1 MIFLMILPNLNTG
14 SNTDFVIIKCMDTK
28 RKRSLIIAGG
38 GVSGLMSARE
48 LSKQGYAVTILEAT
62 DRLGGRI
69 HTIRNSLFTQPVE
82 RGVEFI
88 HGNLPLTIGL
98 LKESG
103 IEYKP
108 VRGNMIRIVDGDW
121 KTQDDFTL
129 GWDELMTKMNSVRQD
144 MTMDEFLKENF
155 SDEKYDAL
163 RTSVLRFAN
172 GFDLA
177 DTSRASVLALR
188 EEWMGE
194 EDEQYRVPG
203 GFDQLINFLE
213 KECLRSGVVIH
224 TTAPVAEIKWEKND
238 VTVITSNR
246 KIFKATKVIVTVSL
260 GVLQS
265 GRSILFQPGIDNYF
279 PAAKKI
285 GFGTV
290 IKVML
295 EFKEAFWEKK
305 KKGMAFLFTNEII
318 PTWWTQSPSSY
329 PMLTGWA
336 GGPQAWTLEN
346 NDDETILDLALHS
359 LSNVFQ
365 KAVDEL
371 RQMLVASAV
380 ANWKKDPYSTGA
392 YSYDIVGSI
401 EAKKLLNTPVGETIF
416 FAGEAFYEGPSFGTV
431 EAALVSAKDVVE
443 KIVNSEW

>member
-1 MIFLMILPNLNTG
+1 
-14 SNTDFVIIKCMDTK
+14 MDSK
-28 RKRSLIIAGG
+28 RKESLIIVGG

-48 LSKQGYAVTILEAT
+48 LSNQGYTVTILEAT

-69 HTIRNSLFTQPVE
+69 HTIRNSLFTQAVE
-82 RGVEFI
+82 KGVEFI

-108 VRGNMIRIVDGDW
+108 VRGNMIRVVDGDW
-121 KTQDDFTL
+121 KTQEDFTL
-129 GWDELMTKMNSVRQD
+129 GWDELMTEMNLVRQD
-144 MTMDEFLKENF
+144 MTMDEFLKKNF
-155 SDEKYDAL
+155 SDEKYNAL

-194 EDEQYRVPG
+194 EDEQYRIPG
-203 GFDQLINFLE
+203 GFDQLINFLQ
-213 KECLRSGVVIH
+213 KECHRSGVIIH
-224 TTAPVAEIKWEKND
+224 TSAPVAEIKWGQNETKI
-238 VTVITSNR
+238 ITSTGQTYN
-246 KIFKATKVIVTVSL
+246 ATKVIITASL
-260 GVLQS
+260 GLLQS
-265 GRSILFQPGIDNYF
+265 GRSIVFQPGIDNYF
-279 PAAKKI
+279 HTAKKI
-285 GFGTV
+285 GYGTV

-305 KKGMAFLFTNEII
+305 KKGIGFLLTNEII

-329 PMLTGWA
+329 PLLTGWA

-346 NDDETILDLALHS
+346 KDDETILDLALRS

-365 KAVDEL
+365 KTVDEL
-371 RQMLVASAV
+371 KPMLTASAV
-380 ANWKKDPYSTGA
+380 ANWIKDPYSIGA
-392 YSYDIVGSI
+392 YSYDTVGSM
-401 EAKKLLNTPVGETIF
+401 EAKKLLNTPIGETIF

-431 EAALVSAKDVVE
+431 EAALASAKNVVE
-443 KIVNSEW
+443 KIVNGE

>member
-1 MIFLMILPNLNTG
+1 
-14 SNTDFVIIKCMDTK
+14 MDSK
-28 RKRSLIIAGG
+28 RKESLIIVGG

-48 LSKQGYAVTILEAT
+48 LSNQGYPVTILEAT

-69 HTIRNSLFTQPVE
+69 HTIRNSLFTQAVE
-82 RGVEFI
+82 KGVEFI

-108 VRGNMIRIVDGDW
+108 VRGNMIRVVDGDW
-121 KTQDDFTL
+121 KTQEDFTL
-129 GWDELMTKMNSVRQD
+129 GWDELITEMNLVRQD
-144 MTMDEFLKENF
+144 MTMDEFLRKNF
-155 SDEKYDAL
+155 SDEKYNAL

-194 EDEQYRVPG
+194 EDEQYRIPG
-203 GFDQLINFLE
+203 GFDQLINFLQ
-213 KECLRSGVVIH
+213 KECHRSGVIIQ
-224 TTAPVAEIKWEKND
+224 TSAPVAEIKWGQNETKI
-238 VTVITSNR
+238 ITSTGKTYN
-246 KIFKATKVIVTVSL
+246 ATKVIITASL
-260 GVLQS
+260 GLLQS
-265 GRSILFQPGIDNYF
+265 GRSIVFQPGIDNYF
-279 PAAKKI
+279 YTAKKI
-285 GFGTV
+285 GYGTV

-305 KKGMAFLFTNEII
+305 KKGIGFLLTNEII

-329 PMLTGWA
+329 PLLTGWA

-346 NDDETILDLALHS
+346 KDDETILDLALRS

-365 KAVDEL
+365 KTVDEL
-371 RQMLVASAV
+371 KQMLTASAV
-380 ANWKKDPYSTGA
+380 ANWIKDPYSIGA
-392 YSYDIVGSI
+392 YSYDTVGSM
-401 EAKKLLNTPVGETIF
+401 EAKKLLNTPIGETIF

-431 EAALVSAKDVVE
+431 EAALASAKNVVE
-443 KIVNSEW
+443 KIVNGE